1 MGIFDFFSDY
11 TPTPAIPNQGAKQRV
26 FPAVVLEVCLDDSS
40 NLWETSADIGK
51 IRFKDVG
58 NAFFFTPKPEST
70 VVTVAWPLTRGMNQY
85 PLPGEQV
92 MIYEAFG
99 DIKLPFANVVQKLH
113 FYSTVVSATHNP
125 TYNQQPFVMSSQL
138 TIEKG
143 TRVPFSIAEK
153 RFQKK
158 LIDKQKFV
166 EGDDTKIYKQLTPY
180 EGDFILQGRNG
191 NTFRLSA
198 TGKSSEKDNAPWK
211 SHGQTGDP
219 ITIIRVSSDNT
230 TDPEKQYT
238 FEDINKDE
246 GSIYLCSSQN
256 VELKLQC
263 TKKMKTWLATYDI
276 TEGDDLEKVPSTSK
290 LFEQDERYAKIVDM
304 AKPIASE
311 YTPTTPGNPQ
321 GPNPSTPS
329 NDSGNSLGISDD
341 VNT

>member
-1 MGIFDFFSDY
+1 MGIFDLFLEP
-11 TPTPAIPNQGAKQRV
+11 TPTPAFPSQGSKQRV
-26 FPAVVLEVCLDDSS
+26 FPAVVLEVCLNDSS
-40 NLWETSADIGK
+40 KLWETSADVGK

-58 NAFFFTPKPEST
+58 NAFFFTPKAEST
-70 VVTVAWPLTRGMNQY
+70 IVTVAWPLSRGMNQY

-92 MIYEAFG
+92 IIYEAFG

-113 FYSTVVSATHNP
+113 FYSTAISATHNP
-125 TYNQQPFVMSSQL
+125 TYNQQPFVMASQL

-153 RFQKK
+153 RFQKQ
-158 LIDKQKFV
+158 LTDRAKFV

-198 TGKSSEKDNAPWK
+198 TGKSAEKDKAPWK
-211 SHGQTGDP
+211 SHGSTGDP
-219 ITIIRVSSDNT
+219 ITVIRVSSDNT
-230 TDPEKQYT
+230 TDPEDQYT

-256 VELKLQC
+256 VELNLQC
-263 TKKMKTWLATYDI
+263 TKAMKTWLATYDI
-276 TEGDDLEKVPSTSK
+276 TAGEGNRLNRIESTSK
-290 LFEQDERYAKIVDM
+290 LFEKDERYAKIVDM

-321 GPNPSTPS
+321 GPNPAT
-329 NDSGNSLGISDD
+329 N
-341 VNT
+341 NT